1 MRILAIETSCDD
13 TSVALLEASGTL
25 EAPHFKVLS
34 HVTQS
39 QIELHR
45 PYGGVYPN
53 LAKREHARNLV
64 PVLETVLTESSSIT
78 PASGTDKFLT
88 TLRLHLKRI
97 PKLLSREPELA
108 QAISDFIPRIQKPK
122 SIDTIAV
129 TVGPG
134 LEPALWVGINFAR
147 TLGTLWN
154 LPVIPVNHMEGHIV
168 STLLASEG
176 SPKLAQVEF
185 PALSLLVSGGHTE
198 LVRIGGWGNYTIL
211 GKTVDDAVGEAFDK
225 IARIL
230 KLPYPGGPEI
240 SKLAQEFRASGR
252 EQHVTLPRPMLH
264 SPDLNFSFSG
274 LKTAVLY
281 YTQKKGLID
290 HEHTKAICAEVE
302 ESITEV
308 LVSKTEAALRAGN
321 ARTLIIGGGVSANTY
336 LREKLVALTDELD
349 VRLLL
354 PEKTLSTDN
363 AIMIGIAGY
372 FSLLQNRK
380 SGVDRALGNL
390 SLEHIKTL

>member
-13 TSVALLEASGTL
+13 TSVALIEADGTL
-25 EAPHFKVLS
+25 ESPHFKALA

-64 PVLETVLTESSSIT
+64 PVLEEVLTRSSLVHEAT
-78 PASGTDKFLT
+78 PFERLLT
-88 TLRLHLKRI
+88 TVRFYIKRI
-97 PKLLSREPELA
+97 PILLSREPELRT
-108 QAISDFIPRIQKPK
+108 AIQDLIPRIKKPTG
-122 SIDTIAV
+122 IDAIAV

-147 TLGTLWN
+147 TLGALWN
-154 LPVIPVNHMEGHIV
+154 LPVVPVNHMEGHIV
-168 STLLASEG
+168 STLLTSEDQ
-176 SPKLAQVEF
+176 PKLAKIEF
-185 PALSLLVSGGHTE
+185 PSLSLLVSGGHTE
-198 LVRIGGWGNYTIL
+198 LVRVGGWGSYTIL

-240 SKLAQEFRASGR
+240 SKLAEEFRASGR

-302 ESITEV
+302 EAITEV
-308 LVSKTEAALRAGN
+308 LVSKTEAALLSTA
-321 ARTLIIGGGVSANTY
+321 ARTLIVGGGVSANTY
-336 LREKLVALTDELD
+336 LRKKLTTLTEKHG
-349 VRLLL
+349 VRFLL

-372 FSLLQNRK
+372 FSLLQKR
-380 SGVDRALGNL
+380 SGVVHKALGNL
-390 SLEHIKTL
+390 SLEHTDTV